1 MFKSSV
7 RIQSTKYTAVIVC
20 AFRKRI
26 PSRSYKVA
34 KEQLQRLFTSSHHH
48 PSVDELWNKIQT
60 TQIQRNIQSANITG
74 LQVTVMQ
81 SKVCVCIYT
90 FRRMREK
97 AKERQIQL
105 RSQFEISNISFSIT
119 FSIASIY
126 VFSSSHSLLLIL
138 SLSLRFHQFCS
149 HLLPPSL
156 AHLSIYLYLCVLHT
170 YAYI

>member
-1 MFKSSV
+1 
-7 RIQSTKYTAVIVC
+7 
-20 AFRKRI
+20 
-26 PSRSYKVA
+26 
-34 KEQLQRLFTSSHHH
+34 
-48 PSVDELWNKIQT
+48 
-60 TQIQRNIQSANITG
+60 
-74 LQVTVMQ
+74 MQ
-81 SKVCVCIYT
+81 SKVCVYIYT

-170 YAYI
+170 YAYIWSLPYIRHSNCMCPSILPAPVHLPNLHPPIYPSTTLYLNICNHLSTSIYISICTHISTYLLYIHIFFTYL